1 MQSLRR
7 AIKRGNAILAFNN
20 LTKGIDT
27 VLKRNTPATYW
38 RSIQKWRVLETEKE
52 YIDGVV
58 KPRKVLSRDK
68 RGKALKVT

>member
-27 VLKRNTPATYW
+27 VLKRNTPVKYW
-38 RSIQKWRVLETEKE
+38 RSIQKWRIESEEKN

-58 KPRKVLSRDK
+58 NPRKVLTRDW
-68 RGKALKVT
+68 RGKALKVA